1 MFIKNTPLHQNLL
14 QRKKF
19 KKKTTWHVIKTYST
33 LALAFCLNNM
43 VKIKEFF
50 RKFRRSQQIP
60 AKRKWGVQ
68 L

>member
-14 QRKKF
+14 QRKN
-19 KKKTTWHVIKTYST
+19 KKKNTWHVIKTYST
-33 LALAFCLNNM
+33 LALAFCLNNV

-60 AKRKWGVQ
+60 AKMKWGVQ